1 MLLVCPNCATSYQVE
16 PAALGATGRSVRCV
30 RCRNVWFA
38 RDPGPLGAIAEKHR
52 ADIAVLTGTPDPALG
67 AAPAEPMVP
76 ADPWAIVAVD
86 DAMPSADPGSEAAL
100 TPTDALA
107 EPSAN
112 ETGLRPRPEEDPWSP
127 ELPQSLEPIAID
139 DAPALAPM
147 DAGGAL
153 PADAKLPEDIETLA
167 ARRYPRHDER
177 GWARFLPSGLP
188 FAILAL
194 IVLDA
199 ALIAWRADV
208 VRVAPQT
215 AALYA
220 AFGMPV
226 NLRGL
231 TFNDVVTTTE
241 THEGVQVLVV
251 EGVIASAATRAVE
264 FPWLR
269 FSVRNAKGQE
279 VYAWTALPARNV
291 LAPGE
296 TLAFRSRLAS
306 PPPEVHDVLVR
317 FFNRR
322 DLVAGVPRGEGE
334 ERRPTH

>member
-1 MLLVCPNCATSYQVE
+1 MLLVCPNCATSYRVE

-38 RDPGPLGAIAEKHR
+38 RDPGPLSAIAQAHR
-52 ADIAVLTGTPDPALG
+52 ADIAALTGEPDPAG
-67 AAPAEPMVP
+67 PGPAPADAP
-76 ADPWAIVAVD
+76 ADPWAVMATD
-86 DAMPSADPGSEAAL
+86 DPSADPAGEAPL
-100 TPTDALA
+100 VPTDAMPPPDEA
-107 EPSAN
+107 
-112 ETGLRPRPEEDPWSP
+112 GLRPHAEEEWPQ
-127 ELPQSLEPIAID
+127 ELPQSLEPIAIG

-147 DAGGAL
+147 EAEGAL

-167 ARRYPRHDER
+167 ARRYPRDDER

-188 FAILAL
+188 LAILAL
-194 IVLDA
+194 ILLDA

-220 AFGMPV
+220 ALGMPV

-231 TFNDVVTTTE
+231 TFNDVVITTE
-241 THEGVQVLVV
+241 TLEGVQVLVV
-251 EGVIASAATRAVE
+251 EGVIASTARRAVE
-264 FPWLR
+264 VPRLR

-279 VYAWTALPARNV
+279 IYAWTALPARNV

-296 TLAFRSRLAS
+296 TLPFRSRLAS
-306 PPPEVHDVLVR
+306 PPPEAADVLVR

-322 DLVAGVPRGEGE
+322 DLVAGLPRGEIE
-334 ERRPTH
+334 ERRSTR